1 MSATLSLEGH
11 KILLKLT
18 RENEELKQK
27 LMQVRRY
34 VCMKVRLVFKTK
46 IAVLKCNF
54 FYYRELDEVQSKGRE
69 YSSVWS

>member
-1 MSATLSLEGH
+1 
-11 KILLKLT
+11 
-18 RENEELKQK
+18 
-27 LMQVRRY
+27 
-34 VCMKVRLVFKTK
+34 MKVRLVFKTK